1 MGETCVTSFTTKMHA
16 IGLKTD
22 DKKETTP
29 SARKGTVISMAPS
42 TTIPTDNIPQMEDT
56 MKGGGRGKGFLA

>member
-1 MGETCVTSFTTKMHA
+1 MHA

-22 DKKETTP
+22 DKKETAP

-56 MKGGGRGKGFLA
+56 MKGGRGKGFLA